1 MQNKRKRIGILAV
14 AALLCVLLL
23 PHVRYYKDG
32 GTVEYHA
39 ILYQIFDWH
48 SMNEIEADRNVYYD
62 GLEIRILGI
71 TIYNNVQEK
80 GDENAYDF

>member
-1 MQNKRKRIGILAV
+1 
-14 AALLCVLLL
+14 
-23 PHVRYYKDG
+23 
-32 GTVEYHA
+32 
-39 ILYQIFDWH
+39 
-48 SMNEIEADRNVYYD
+48 MNEIEADRNVYYD